1 MKTYL
6 ALSISLAFATAAV
19 RAQTLSDY
27 QTIINGQSPLYYNTL
42 DNTLAPTVGTGT
54 FSATA
59 GATFTTDYFGNA
71 SDAVS
76 FAASSDQLSYAT
88 GANIIANSGGVTTP
102 IGSLSLLFY
111 TPNTIL
117 SGTQYIFSNGDT
129 SSAGQFAA
137 LIANG
142 NLNIKI
148 ANKTFSSA
156 TTPSLPNLTGGVWY
170 YLALTWNEGGV
181 AAGVNGVNYYL
192 GVAGQ
197 SSFAS
202 TGFMQRGGTG
212 NYNSTTA
219 LGDGGAFVL
228 SGHQLSA
235 TGGFQLSGNPGIVDE
250 LATWNSQLTS
260 GQITSQFDALI
271 PVPEPSTCILFG
283 ACGLL
288 VLWTRRTFR
297 H

>member
-1 MKTYL
+1 M
-6 ALSISLAFATAAV
+6 SLAFATAAV

-42 DNTLAPTVGTGT
+42 DNTLAPSVGTGT

-59 GATFTTDYFGNA
+59 GAVFTTDYFGNA

-76 FAASSDQLSYAT
+76 FAASSDQLSYST
-88 GANIIANSGGVTTP
+88 GANIISGSGTLLP
-102 IGSLSLLFY
+102 SGSLSLLFY
-111 TPNTIL
+111 TPNITL
-117 SGTQYIFSNGDT
+117 TGTQYIFSNGDT

-148 ANKTFSSA
+148 ANKTYSSA
-156 TTPSLPNLTGGVWY
+156 TTPALPNLTGGVWY
-170 YLALTWNEGGV
+170 YLALTWNCNGTT
-181 AAGVNGVNYYL
+181 ASVNGVNYYL

-197 SSFAS
+197 SSFTS

-212 NYNSTTA
+212 NFNSTTA
-219 LGDGGAFVL
+219 FGDGGAFVL

-235 TGGFQLSGNPGIVDE
+235 SGGFQLSGNPGIVDE
-250 LATWNSQLTS
+250 LATWSSQLS
-260 GQITSQFDALI
+260 GSQITSQFNALI
-271 PVPEPSTCILFG
+271 PVPEPSTCAVLG
-283 ACGLL
+283 LGGLL
-288 VLWTRRTFR
+288 VFFARRTFR